1 MAKRRTSGS
10 ATKLGDLLDSWRL
23 ALEAG
28 NRAPKTVA
36 TYSESGRSL
45 AEFLEREGM
54 PADVASIQRQHIETW
69 MVDLAR
75 TRQASTVSVRYR
87 ALRQFWKWATREG
100 EVEHD
105 PMANISP
112 PIVPEQPVPVLTLD
126 EIRSL
131 LKACD
136 GASFD
141 ERRDNAIIG
150 LLFDTG
156 LRRSEIAGLTL
167 DAVDFQ
173 ERVVRVVGKGRR
185 PRVVPFGTKT
195 AQRLDRY
202 RRSRNRH
209 PHAQLAAFWLGQRG
223 PLTDSGFAQIIEK
236 RAKDAGLGKVHAHQ
250 LRHSFAHMWLAGGGA
265 EGDLME
271 LAGWKSRQM
280 LTRYASST
288 RNERARD
295 AHRKHSPGDR
305 I

>member
-1 MAKRRTSGS
+1 MA
-10 ATKLGDLLDSWRL
+10 DLLDSWRL
-23 ALEAG
+23 SLEAG

-36 TYSESGRSL
+36 TYTESGRSFV
-45 AEFLEREGM
+45 EFLERAGL
-54 PADVASIQRQHIETW
+54 PAEATSIERGHVEAW
-69 MVDLAR
+69 MVDLAG
-75 TRQASTVSVRYR
+75 TRQPSTVSVRYR
-87 ALRQFWKWATREG
+87 ALRQFWKWATGER

-126 EIRSL
+126 EVRSL

-141 ERRDNAIIG
+141 ERRDNAIIS

-156 LRRSEIAGLTL
+156 LRRAEIAGLTV

-185 PRVVPFGTKT
+185 PRVVPFGTKS

-209 PHAQLAAFWLGQRG
+209 PHAALAAFWLGQRG
-223 PLTDSGFAQIIEK
+223 PLTDSGFGQIIEK
-236 RAKDAGLGKVHAHQ
+236 RAKDAGLGKVHTHQ

-288 RNERARD
+288 RSERARD
-295 AHRKHSPGDR
+295 AHRTYSPGDR
-305 I
+305 V